1 MDKELKQQI
10 EFMNN
15 NLNAIVANQAMIFC
29 KLKDI
34 EDRILEEEEK
44 E

>member
-1 MDKELKQQI
+1 MDQELKQQL

-15 NLNAIVANQAMIFC
+15 NLNAIVTNQAMIYC
-29 KLKDI
+29 KLKDM
-34 EDRILEEEEK
+34 EDRIPEEEEK

>member
-1 MDKELKQQI
+1 MDQELKQQL

-15 NLNAIVANQAMIFC
+15 NLNAIVTNQAMIYC
-29 KLKDI
+29 KLKDM
-34 EDRILEEEEK
+34 EDRIPEPEEK

>member
-1 MDKELKQQI
+1 MNQELKQQLK
-10 EFMNN
+10 FMNN
-15 NLNAIVANQAMIFC
+15 NLNAIVTNQAMIFC

-34 EDRILEEEEK
+34 EDRISSEDEK

>member
-1 MDKELKQQI
+1 MDQELKQQI
-10 EFMNN
+10 EFINK
-15 NLNAIVANQAMIFC
+15 NLNAIVTNQAMIFC

-34 EDRILEEEEK
+34 EDKIPEEEEK

>member
-15 NLNAIVANQAMIFC
+15 NLNAIVTNQAMIYC

-34 EDRILEEEEK
+34 EDRIPEQKEK

>member
-1 MDKELKQQI
+1 LDKELKQQL

-15 NLNAIVANQAMIFC
+15 NLNAIVTNQAMIFC

-34 EDRILEEEEK
+34 EDRIPEPEEK

>member
-1 MDKELKQQI
+1 MDKELKQQL

-15 NLNAIVANQAMIFC
+15 NLNAIVTNQAMIYC
-29 KLKDI
+29 ELKEM
-34 EDRILEEEEK
+34 EDRIAEQEEK

>member
-1 MDKELKQQI
+1 MDKELKQQL

-15 NLNAIVANQAMIFC
+15 NLNAIVTNQAMIYC

-34 EDRILEEEEK
+34 EDRISEEEEK